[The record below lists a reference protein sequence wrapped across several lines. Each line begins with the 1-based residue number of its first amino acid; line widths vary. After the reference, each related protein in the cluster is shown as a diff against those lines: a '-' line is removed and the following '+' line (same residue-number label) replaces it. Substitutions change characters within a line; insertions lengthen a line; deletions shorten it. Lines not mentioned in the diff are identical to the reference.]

1 MSGLRHL
8 FIDSRFR
15 TSGTDS
21 DFTIN
26 LTENITL
33 PLGARCYLASVS
45 FSNVFYTIEEGV
57 NDRLYCA
64 IRHGDVIGGYA
75 FPLFQGNYGGEQLA
89 LEFGSKIKHVDSGS
103 QVAYI
108 KSQGRLQIVMS
119 SAYQINIVSDEEL
132 SSPTFRTL
140 RQTYAPTAEYN
151 IDDPRSV
158 NEVLK
163 TQLRGFDTA
172 VITELTQLQP
182 FHTTYLHSNLTT
194 YDSMDSVGRR
204 SIIARIPVMVQ
215 FGYVNHWEGSMDAL
229 WFDVSEMT
237 FRNLSCSLQTARG
250 TPLDLHGTHLSLPL
264 VFD

>member
-1 MSGLRHL
+1 MSRLRHL

-45 FSNVFYTIEEGV
+45 FSNVFYVIEEGV

-89 LEFGSKIKHVDSGS
+89 LEIGTKIKQVDSAA
-103 QVAYI
+103 QVSYI

-119 SAYQINIVSDEEL
+119 SGFQIKIISDEEL
-132 SSPTFRTL
+132 SNPTFRAAW
-140 RQTYAPTAEYN
+140 QTYTPTTEYDIN
-151 IDDPRSV
+151 DPRSV

-163 TQLRGFDTA
+163 TQVRGLDTA
-172 VITELTQLQP
+172 VITELIQLQP

-194 YDSMDSVGRR
+194 YDSMDGVGRR
-204 SIIARIPVMVQ
+204 SIVARIPVMVQ
-215 FGYVNHWEGSMDAL
+215 FGYVNHWEGALDAL

-237 FRNLSCSLQTARG
+237 FRNL
-250 TPLDLHGTHLSLPL
+250 
-264 VFD
+264 